1 MSTSVDELLPTRD
14 LKPGQRTEVWIADVV
29 GGSSEL
35 LPMTM
40 QNSESGK
47 PVVAVVGSGYMGGGI
62 AQVLALAG
70 YEVRIADVTA
80 EIAVANRERLIAE
93 SARFEAQGLFPAA
106 STDVLTRQLLATTV
120 ADAVGEAGFIEEAV
134 SESLEVKKSTL
145 AAISTAAPADALIA
159 TNTSTISITVLAAA
173 VGNPERFLGVH
184 FSNPAPFIPGV
195 EIIPHAGTARWAT
208 DRAASIVEQT
218 GKSAVVIRDVTGFVL
233 NRLQY
238 ALFTEAARIV
248 EEGITDAAG
257 VDTIVR
263 STFGFRLPFFG
274 PFAIAD
280 MAGLDVYSLC
290 YRQLHEAYGDRFAP
304 PRALEELVAQGHLGT
319 KSGGGFIAKAG
330 EAVDDLVAYR
340 DLAYARMAQLLAQLG
355 PSPLLRQRHA

>member
-1 MSTSVDELLPTRD
+1 
-14 LKPGQRTEVWIADVV
+14 
-29 GGSSEL
+29 
-35 LPMTM
+35 MTI
-40 QNSESGK
+40 QNSVESGK

-70 YEVRIADVTA
+70 FEVRIADVTA
-80 EIAVANRERLIAE
+80 EIAAANRERLLAE
-93 SARFEAQGLFPAA
+93 SAKFEAQGLFPAN
-106 STDVLTRQLLATTV
+106 STDLLTRQLLATTV

-134 SESLEVKKSTL
+134 SESLEVKKQTL
-145 AAISTAAPADALIA
+145 AAISAAAPAGALIA
-159 TNTSTISITVLAAA
+159 TNTSTISITVLAEA
-173 VGNPERFLGVH
+173 VQNPERFLGVH

-195 EIIPHAGTARWAT
+195 ELIPHAGTARWAT
-208 DRAASIVEQT
+208 DQAAAIVEQT

-248 EEGITDAAG
+248 EEGVTDAAG

-290 YRQLHEAYGDRFAP
+290 YRQLYEAYGDRFTP
-304 PRALEELVAQGHLGT
+304 PRALEEKVAQGHLGT
-319 KSGGGFIAKAG
+319 KSGGGFLAEDG

-340 DLAYARMAQLLAQLG
+340 NLAYARMGQLLSELG
-355 PSPLLRQRHA
+355 PSPLYRRRSDDGG